1 MGAHLPKLFC
11 FLGLFESQN
20 ALKIN
25 TRGFNP
31 FFPLRYGMHGY
42 THIVQPLLHH
52 EEPRF
57 TEYVSRIFLICQIA
71 TNSCY
76 DYIIADLASDAK

>member
-31 FFPLRYGMHGY
+31 FFPLSGMHGY
-42 THIVQPLLHH
+42 TAFVA
-52 EEPRF
+52 
-57 TEYVSRIFLICQIA
+57 SRRTKI
-71 TNSCY
+71 Y
-76 DYIIADLASDAK
+76 